1 MENFPRRWSTVAG
14 AARYSG
20 FAVRTIRQRIADGDL
35 PAYKPRGSRE
45 LRVDLADVDELIT
58 SGRDPL
64 AERIRRIVAERGGE
78 LPDLTDEQV
87 ALLARLLCR
96 PVSKSANDDAAA

>member
-1 MENFPRRWSTVAG
+1 MENAPPRWSTVAG

-35 PAYKPRGSRE
+35 PAHKPRGSRE
-45 LRVDLADVDELIT
+45 LRVDLADVDEMIT

-64 AERIRRIVAERGGE
+64 AERIRRIIAEHDGE
-78 LPDLTDEQV
+78 LPDLTDEQI
-87 ALLARLLCR
+87 ALLARLLPR
-96 PVSKSANDDAAA
+96 PPARTGDSDAA